1 MKKNANKQKKE
12 LTKTANERLFLGKE
26 YAKSVL
32 KEVLTENK
40 THNLLSRDEFQIISD
55 EKILLEVIEPILL
68 KHYPKSVIEDQKP
81 YEIHD
86 FEQYFVVNGTLPMG
100 IRGGTFEIIV
110 RKKDAKILKLSHS
123 R

>member
-1 MKKNANKQKKE
+1 M
-12 LTKTANERLFLGKE
+12 
-26 YAKSVL
+26 Y
-32 KEVLTENK
+32 
-40 THNLLSRDEFQIISD
+40 
-55 EKILLEVIEPILL
+55 
-68 KHYPKSVIEDQKP
+68 
-81 YEIHD
+81 D

>member
-1 MKKNANKQKKE
+1 M
-12 LTKTANERLFLGKE
+12 GKE
-26 YAKSVL
+26 YAESIL
-32 KEVLTENK
+32 KEVLTEKK

-55 EKILLEVIEPILL
+55 EKILLEVIEPILF

-81 YEIHD
+81 YEIYD